1 MTADPGSA
9 TVQALLAGGA
19 TTLGQAGIPEPRR
32 EAGRIWAGLSGE
44 PDAGAWL
51 ASSAPPDAA
60 LATRF
65 GDAVRR
71 RASGKPLAYVIG
83 IWGFR
88 HLTLNV
94 TGDVLIPRPETE
106 GLVELALERARGGRA
121 ADLGTGSGCIALA
134 LATEGAFD
142 QVIGVDRSEAALRV
156 ARRNA
161 IAAGVELP
169 LLKSD
174 FGSALASASFDLIV
188 SNPPYLSEAEY
199 RHLDLAVKAFEPRLA
214 LESGA
219 DGLLA
224 TRTVL
229 AGAARILRPGGW
241 VALEIDST
249 RADASARLAA
259 GAGLHAVT
267 IHQDLFGRER
277 FLLAQRSNA

>member
-1 MTADPGSA
+1 MRCGSRDGRSSSVTADPGSA
-9 TVQALLAGGA
+9 TVQGLLAGGG

-32 EAGRIWAGLSGE
+32 ESGRIWAGLSGE
-44 PDAGAWL
+44 PDTGAWL

-94 TGDVLIPRPETE
+94 TSDVLIPRPETE

-161 IAAGVELP
+161 IAAVHP
-169 LLKSD
+169 D
-174 FGSALASASFDLIV
+174 
-188 SNPPYLSEAEY
+188 
-199 RHLDLAVKAFEPRLA
+199 HLV
-214 LESGA
+214 
-219 DGLLA
+219 
-224 TRTVL
+224 
-229 AGAARILRPGGW
+229 
-241 VALEIDST
+241 
-249 RADASARLAA
+249 
-259 GAGLHAVT
+259 
-267 IHQDLFGRER
+267 
-277 FLLAQRSNA
+277 